1 LPFKQFITRIIIM
14 TCWARYLLLLVVLIL
29 GSASMLSACGK
40 KGPLYHPDDKPAS
53 KESKT

>member
-1 LPFKQFITRIIIM
+1 M

-40 KGPLYHPDDKPAS
+40 KGPLYHPDEKPAN
-53 KESKT
+53 KESKV